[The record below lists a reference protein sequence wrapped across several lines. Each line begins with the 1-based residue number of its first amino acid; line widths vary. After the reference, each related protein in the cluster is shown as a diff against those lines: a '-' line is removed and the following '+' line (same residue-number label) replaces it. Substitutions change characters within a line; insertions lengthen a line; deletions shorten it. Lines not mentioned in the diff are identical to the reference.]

1 MESKVSDIFFDL
13 DHTLWDFEKNSALAF
28 REVFQ
33 KYNIGLT
40 LDEFLVHYIP
50 INLKYWELYQY
61 DKVTQQELRYGRLRD
76 AFDLMQYD
84 ITDEMIDVLSV
95 EYIHYLPQFNHLFEG
110 TEEILEYL
118 SKKYRLHI
126 ITNGFHEIQGNKLRN
141 SNIHHYFQT
150 ITNSETAGVKKP
162 HPQIFE
168 YARKLANVEK
178 ENCIMIGDN
187 LEADVMGAINC
198 GFDAILFN
206 SEKLETLENIKCI
219 AHLLHLKQYL

>member
-1 MESKVSDIFFDL
+1 MEVKVSDIFFDL

-28 REVFQ
+28 REVFM
-33 KYNIGLT
+33 KYGIDVNLE
-40 LDEFLVHYIP
+40 DFLLIYIP

-61 DKVTQQELRYGRLRD
+61 DKITQDQLRYGRLKE
-76 AFDLMQYD
+76 AFDQLGYEIVD
-84 ITDEMIDVLSV
+84 DMINILSV
-95 EYIHYLPQFNHLFEG
+95 EYIQYLPQFNHLFEG

-126 ITNGFHEIQGNKLRN
+126 ITNGFHEVQGNKLRN
-141 SNIHHYFQT
+141 SNIHHYFRT

-168 YARKLANVEK
+168 YALKQANVQK

-187 LEADVMGAINC
+187 LEADVLGAINC
-198 GFDAILFN
+198 GMDAILFN
-206 SEKLETLENIKCI
+206 PEKPATTENIKCV
-219 AHLLHLKQYL
+219 AHLIHLKEYL